1 MKHSINLLIGD
12 HVKEK
17 SGISQVLFISTLA
30 LFLLVL
36 LVGGSIAKAQKVKQL
51 GKELGDLNL
60 QREKINQ
67 GIAKLS
73 GVAGFQ
79 RPLERQVLPERLQM
93 PSIRWAPI
101 FEELRS
107 YLPKGV
113 WLTQI
118 ESFTSQDAQGYKKK
132 EEKTVR
138 MTGFT
143 ETHGEVEGFLFSLE
157 GTRYWKNIR
166 LVFAQKID
174 GGSTPRVEFQITA
187 RMP

>member
-1 MKHSINLLIGD
+1 MKHSINLLFDD

-17 SGISQVLFISTLA
+17 SGNFQLFIGSILA
-30 LFLLVL
+30 LALLVL
-36 LVGGSIAKAQKVKQL
+36 LVGGSMAKAQKVKQL
-51 GKELGDLNL
+51 GEALEDLNL
-60 QREKINQ
+60 QKGKINQ

-73 GVAGFQ
+73 RMAVIPGPVGGQ
-79 RPLERQVLPERLQM
+79 DLPERLQR

-101 FEELRS
+101 FHELRS

-118 ESFTSQDAQGYKKK
+118 ESFTSRDAQWSKKK

-138 MTGFT
+138 MTGFA
-143 ETHGEVEGFLFSLE
+143 ESHEDVEGFLFSLE
-157 GTRYWKNIR
+157 GTRFWKNIR
-166 LVFAQKID
+166 LVFAQKIE
-174 GGSTPRVEFQITA
+174 GASTPRVEFQMTA